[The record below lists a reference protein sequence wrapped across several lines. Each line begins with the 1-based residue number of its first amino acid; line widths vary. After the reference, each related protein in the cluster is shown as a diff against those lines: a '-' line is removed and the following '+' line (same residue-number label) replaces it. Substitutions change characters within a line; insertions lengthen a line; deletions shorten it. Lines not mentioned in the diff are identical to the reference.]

1 MSDRQ
6 GKSQKA
12 IRLGTHGE
20 DYGSWMSTPVFYMV
34 GGLTALAALLAVL
47 SFAVFRIFAL
57 GILFVIIVAGLLAL
71 LGWITWIRRQYAFD
85 GGGIMERVHQ
95 TILSHMDYDG
105 KGTLLDVGCGSG
117 ALSIRAALTW
127 QETKVVGIDYWAAVY
142 NYSQALCEK
151 NAASEGAGDRCT
163 FCRGD
168 ANKLDFPDGSFDAVV
183 SNYVYHNITGA
194 DKRAAAAGD
203 SAGAEKGRRLCSQ
216 R

>member
-1 MSDRQ
+1 MSDLK

-20 DYGSWMSTPVFYMV
+20 DYGSWMSNPVFYMV

-47 SFAVFRIFAL
+47 SLAVFHIFAL

-105 KGTLLDVGCGSG
+105 KGTLLDVGCGSEHYPSG
-117 ALSIRAALTW
+117 QRSHGRRQRLSESTTGRLFTTTVRLFAR
-127 QETKVVGIDYWAAVY
+127 
-142 NYSQALCEK
+142 K
-151 NAASEGAGDRCT
+151 NAVSEGAGDRCT

-168 ANKLDFPDGSFDAVV
+168 ANKLDFPMALL
-183 SNYVYHNITGA
+183 T
-194 DKRAAAAGD
+194 
-203 SAGAEKGRRLCSQ
+203 LW
-216 R
+216 